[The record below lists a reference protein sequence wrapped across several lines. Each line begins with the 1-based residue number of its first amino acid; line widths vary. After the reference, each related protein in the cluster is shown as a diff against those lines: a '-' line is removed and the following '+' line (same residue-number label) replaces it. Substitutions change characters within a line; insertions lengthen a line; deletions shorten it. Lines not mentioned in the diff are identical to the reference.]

1 MGLDQGRLQSVC
13 LALWRRAR
21 MTAGAQEAEKL
32 RLREEV
38 AKELGSHSRVDQIR
52 QLERDLAGYE
62 VRIRVE
68 EERAHQLSIAL
79 KCCSF
84 GGKAAGS
91 GAKAAA
97 AVKSGRGGLLG
108 RRPASAGP
116 RARWS

>member
-1 MGLDQGRLQSVC
+1 MGQSVC

-21 MTAGAQEAEKL
+21 MTAAARESEKL

-38 AKELGSHSRVDQIR
+38 AKELGCHSRVDQIR
-52 QLERDLAGYE
+52 QLERDIASYQ

-68 EERAHQLSIAL
+68 EERAHQLGIAL
-79 KCCSF
+79 KCCTL
-84 GGKAAGS
+84 GGKVAGS

-97 AVKSGRGGLLG
+97 AVKAGRGGQFG